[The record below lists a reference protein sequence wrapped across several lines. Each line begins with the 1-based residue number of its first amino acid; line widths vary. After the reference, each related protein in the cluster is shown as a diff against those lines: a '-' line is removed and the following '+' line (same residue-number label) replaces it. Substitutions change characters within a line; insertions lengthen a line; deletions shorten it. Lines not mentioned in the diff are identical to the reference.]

1 MSAERDLMATDRE
14 LSLFEHLNE
23 LRIRMTWAAGALM
36 LGTIISMIFAKQAL
50 QVLILPLGQRI
61 PQTIAPTEHFVVYF
75 RIALIGGVIIAM
87 PMIVYQLVRFV
98 LPGLLPH
105 EHKYLYYLLPSATV
119 SYAGG
124 VVFAALIM
132 LPTAINFMQGFLS
145 DVVEMGWTLDNYVA
159 FVTRVLFW
167 MGIVFET
174 PLLVFFMA
182 KLGVVN
188 ARQLSRSRKWAVLAT
203 AIVAAVVTPTPD
215 PVNMMIVMV
224 PLYLLYEFGIILA
237 RFARPK
243 PRAEAQS
250 TADAS

>member
-1 MSAERDLMATDRE
+1 
-14 LSLFEHLNE
+14 
-23 LRIRMTWAAGALM
+23 
-36 LGTIISMIFAKQAL
+36 
-50 QVLILPLGQRI
+50 
-61 PQTIAPTEHFVVYF
+61 
-75 RIALIGGVIIAM
+75 
-87 PMIVYQLVRFV
+87 
-98 LPGLLPH
+98 
-105 EHKYLYYLLPSATV
+105 
-119 SYAGG
+119 
-124 VVFAALIM
+124 M